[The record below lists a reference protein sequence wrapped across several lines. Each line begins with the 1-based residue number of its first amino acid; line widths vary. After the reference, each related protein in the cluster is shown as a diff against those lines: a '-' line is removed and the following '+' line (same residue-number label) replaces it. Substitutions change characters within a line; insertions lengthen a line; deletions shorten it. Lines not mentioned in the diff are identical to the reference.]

1 VSFPPIEDEPLVPE
15 LEKSR
20 TVFRGAIWDV
30 KRETFRYNG
39 DLLTRDFVCH
49 SGAAAVL
56 AMNDREEVLLIQQ
69 YRHAIRSRNWE
80 IPAGLLDVPGET
92 PRDCAARE
100 LLEEAD
106 LQATV
111 WDPLVTLH
119 TSPGGSDEVVYI
131 YLATELSAGNVNFN
145 RSAEEAD
152 IQALFV
158 PMNKAVKAIAEGRVR
173 NQILVSAVLA
183 AYASR
188 VESKIELQ

>member
-1 VSFPPIEDEPLVPE
+1 MPLPPIEDERLSPE
-15 LEKSR
+15 LERSE
-20 TVFRGAIWDV
+20 TVFRGAIWNV

-39 DLLTRDFVCH
+39 DLLTRDFVSH

-56 AMNDREEVLLIQQ
+56 AINDREEVLLIKQ

-80 IPAGLLDVPGET
+80 IPAGLLDIPGEK

-106 LQATV
+106 LQAKV
-111 WDPLVTLH
+111 LDPLVTLH

-131 YLATELSAGNVNFN
+131 FLATELSAGNAKFI

-152 IQALFV
+152 IEALFF
-158 PMNKAVKAIAEGRVR
+158 PMKRVVKAVVEGRIR

-183 AYASR
+183 AHALRIGSQ
-188 VESKIELQ
+188 IEHQ